1 MANNKSKSERK
12 IILFS
17 ILGLLIVGGVVAS
30 RFVKSAPLIPIT
42 TEKVARRNITEIVV
56 ANGKIE
62 PVLQVKISPEVSG
75 EIIDLEVKEGQDVKK
90 GDLLLKIRPDN
101 YVAAR
106 NSAQASYRSSIASRE
121 SAKSNLEKADLE
133 YKRNDSLFK
142 DKLISASDFLTA
154 KTTFDVAKTTLDG
167 AVD

>member
-1 MANNKSKSERK
+1 MAKSKGNK
-12 IILFS
+12 KWVFLA
-17 ILGLLIVGGVVAS
+17 LLIFAGIGGAVYAHYAKRVPPIS
-30 RFVKSAPLIPIT
+30 IVK
-42 TEKVARRNITEIVV
+42 EKTMRRNITEIVV